1 MEPSLACASA
11 PRFLRI
17 GDRLKVLVTGGSG
30 FVGLNIVEAL
40 LTRGD
45 EVVVASDAALPAYA
59 RSVLER
65 LPGKLTDVSA
75 DVADVGAVNALFAQ
89 HQPMAVVH
97 AAVITAGELREF
109 AAFDRVVDVNLK
121 GTAHVLSAAA
131 GHGVRRVVYISSGS
145 AYGKALV
152 ETSTVTEDTPAQP
165 DNLYSITKHASERV
179 CARFCELRGLDV
191 VCTRLG
197 SVFGPWERNTGVRD
211 SLSLPFQVFRHA
223 AAGNEVILPRMEAR
237 RDWVYSRDVAC
248 GVLKLL
254 DAKTL
259 RHRLY
264 NLSTGV
270 DWKDF
275 GPRWCESLKRT
286 MPQIRFRIASESET
300 PNVSLLGHRDRA
312 MMSIERLSSETG
324 FRPRAVSEDVGAELV
339 TWLATH
345 RRYYESPEKFPQ

>member
-1 MEPSLACASA
+1 M
-11 PRFLRI
+11 
-17 GDRLKVLVTGGSG
+17 KVLVTGGTG

-40 LTRGD
+40 LARGD
-45 EVVVASDAALPAYA
+45 EVIVASDVTLPAYA
-59 RSVLER
+59 RSVFER
-65 LPGKLTDVSA
+65 LPGKLTDVRA
-75 DVADVGAVNALFAQ
+75 DVADSAAVDALFAQ
-89 HQPMAVVH
+89 HRPVGVVH
-97 AAVITAGELREF
+97 AAVITAGEAREF

-121 GTAHVLSAAA
+121 GTAHVLPAAVA
-131 GHGVRRVVYISSGS
+131 NGVRRLIYTSSGS

-152 ETSTVTEDTPAQP
+152 ESGTVTEDTPAKP

-211 SLSLPFQVFRHA
+211 SLSLPFQVYRHA
-223 AAGNEVILPRMEAR
+223 AAGSEVILPRLEAR
-237 RDWVYSRDVAC
+237 RDWVYSRDVAS
-248 GVLKLL
+248 GVLGLL

-264 NLSTGV
+264 NLSSGI

-286 MPQIRFRIASESET
+286 MPQLRFRMAAENET
-300 PNVSLLGHRDRA
+300 PNVSFLGHRDRA
-312 MMSIERLSSETG
+312 MMSIERLSWETG
-324 FRPRAVSEDVGAELV
+324 YQPRAAHEDVSSEFVA
-339 TWLATH
+339 WLGTH
-345 RRYYESPEKFPQ
+345 RGYYE